1 MAHEI
6 ETFDLNSPGSRK
18 SRRSLKDA
26 KDILDVD
33 FKYSSSELLKIESYL
48 KLSNSIVVRLI
59 PASEL
64 YAYKKTFTWNLA
76 SYNDHGFKLQFKF
89 DHPKYISFGG
99 KDTLKITIK
108 NAEQFLQPQNERLKS
123 VPDGYSLTLKLPP

>member
-6 ETFDLNSPGSRK
+6 ETFDLRSPGSRQ
-18 SRRSLKDA
+18 SRRSLEDEEG
-26 KDILDVD
+26 ILDLDVN
-33 FKYSSSELLKIESYL
+33 FSSSQLQKIESYL
-48 KLSNSIVVRLI
+48 KLSNSIIVSLV

-64 YAYKKTFTWNLA
+64 YAYKKTFSWSLIG
-76 SYNDHGFKLQFKF
+76 YNNHGFKLQFKF

-108 NAEQFLQPQNERLKS
+108 NA
-123 VPDGYSLTLKLPP
+123 